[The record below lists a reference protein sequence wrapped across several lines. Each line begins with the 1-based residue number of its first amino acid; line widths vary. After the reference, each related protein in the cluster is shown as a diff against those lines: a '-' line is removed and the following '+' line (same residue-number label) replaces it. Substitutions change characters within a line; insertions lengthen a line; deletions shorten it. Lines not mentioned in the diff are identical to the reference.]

1 MNNETDYR
9 KALGDI
15 ADALEGMRDAFG
27 TVGVAHVNCCTIP
40 DEERT
45 MMIGCA
51 LAVMGMAFEKID
63 SIYSEYSE

>member
-1 MNNETDYR
+1 MNKQPDYR

-27 TVGVAHVNCCTIP
+27 TVGVAHVNCCVIP

-51 LAVMGMAFEKID
+51 LAVMAVLFEKID